1 MAANRLR
8 ELRKAH
14 GLSQDELAALTG
26 LRQATL
32 SRVERGGDPAPR
44 TVKILAQFYNVPRP
58 YLMGVELPETEKA
71 KPRRVEA
78 EEVAAV

>member
-1 MAANRLR
+1 MPNRLR

-44 TVKILAQFYNVPRP
+44 TVKILAEFYDVPRP
-58 YLMGVELPETEKA
+58 YLMGLDLP
-71 KPRRVEA
+71 RA
-78 EEVAAV
+78 EEAAV